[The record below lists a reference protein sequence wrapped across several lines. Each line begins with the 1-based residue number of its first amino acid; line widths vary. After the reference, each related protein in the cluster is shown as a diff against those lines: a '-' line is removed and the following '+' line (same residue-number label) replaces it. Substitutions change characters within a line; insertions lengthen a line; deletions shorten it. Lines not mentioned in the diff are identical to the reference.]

1 MKETVKKISMTLIAA
16 LYLLA
21 AGVTGCYMPD
31 FKSGTVKSGK
41 DVYFAK
47 SEYKSSLHTAS
58 ESRLTEAS
66 DGNKTLSPVFGIIC
80 NYSIDYFTPSTYA
93 QYVLRSENF
102 LVRFSKAD
110 IIYPFHYFW

>member
-1 MKETVKKISMTLIAA
+1 MKETVKKISISLIAA

-31 FKSGTVKSGK
+31 FKSGTVKSSK
-41 DVYFAK
+41 EVYLTK
-47 SEYKSSLHTAS
+47 SEYKSSLHTSS
-58 ESRLTEAS
+58 ETKLTEAS
-66 DGNKTLSPVFGIIC
+66 AHKTINNPVFGILC
-80 NYSIDYFTPSTYA
+80 NCSIDCFVPSTFA

-102 LVRFSKAD
+102 LIRFSKAD